1 MSSAMP
7 TWWREQPQLSDEE
20 VVEAV
25 REALDMLPPE
35 FAKEL
40 SDVAVLVEDRHP
52 TEDLMGIYDPS
63 GGLQRIVIFRQTHPS
78 RDEVIK
84 TVLHEVGHY
93 FGMDEDQVRGFG
105 L

>member
-1 MSSAMP
+1 MIEE
-7 TWWREQPQLSDEE
+7 RLSDEE
-20 VVEAV
+20 CVEAV

-35 FAKEL
+35 FAEEL
-40 SDVAVLVEDRHP
+40 RGVAVLVEDRHE
-52 TEDLMGIYDPS
+52 TEDLMGIYDPT
-63 GGLQRIVIFRQTHPS
+63 GGLQRIVIFREANPN

-93 FGMDEDQVRGFG
+93 FGADERQVERWG

>member
-1 MSSAMP
+1 MS
-7 TWWREQPQLSDEE
+7 RLQLSDEE

-40 SDVAVLVEDRHP
+40 ADVAVLVEASHP

-63 GGLQRIVIFRQTHPS
+63 GGLQRIVIFRETHPS
-78 RDEVIK
+78 RDEVVR

-93 FGMDEDQVRGFG
+93 FGMDERQVEG
-105 L
+105 LGL

>member
-1 MSSAMP
+1 MP
-7 TWWREQPQLSDEE
+7 TWWREQPQLSD